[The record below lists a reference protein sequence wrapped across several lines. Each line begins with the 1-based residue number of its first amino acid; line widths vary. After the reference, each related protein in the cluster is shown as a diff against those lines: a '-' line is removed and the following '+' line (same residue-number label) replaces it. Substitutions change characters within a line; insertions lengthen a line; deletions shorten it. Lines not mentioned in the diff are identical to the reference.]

1 MGEDE
6 RVPEDMPQ
14 HKRQR
19 TGSDEEGHGADKS
32 VPQTPGH
39 KEHTA
44 ADSSEVGEGSG
55 SAAKGD
61 LEKAQGQPL
70 DAPEDPTQDAQKD
83 EDKQDKAPDA
93 ADDAPFLPMPGV
105 GGSAENSVP
114 PGQQSAV
121 PQQAFHPQVPPHVYH
136 VMSPGQPPMYGYLPP
151 PPMAYDPETGK
162 MWYAVFRRVWC
173 CGCARVHNV

>member
-105 GGSAENSVP
+105 GGSAGWSKYV
-114 PGQQSAV
+114 SSRWIA
-121 PQQAFHPQVPPHVYH
+121 
-136 VMSPGQPPMYGYLPP
+136 L
-151 PPMAYDPETGK
+151 
-162 MWYAVFRRVWC
+162 FRYSESTLFWRASTTAAHLVD
-173 CGCARVHNV
+173 AA